1 MKKIT
6 LLTSI
11 LALAACATGD
21 GPDDRFRV
29 SSTSMY
35 FLTTK
40 DAVDSNRNVTSLKTE
55 VPVCKGN
62 CREITT
68 KITGSPSHPSV
79 LNRLS
84 TKTLGANENVLTI
97 YDLSDTEF
105 KFVDGTEKFTFVID
119 DADNSSTYGKIT
131 GIKIGDSEV
140 YERKPD
146 DSAEFTKDDATF
158 TYNSF
163 SKSEEVNLLYSDF
176 GEFKSE
182 RFVGGYKDLKQDAP
196 TQKMTFR
203 GRAVGV
209 GTKDLTETSLD
220 GEATLNFVAPTNKET
235 LTMDFDNWDK
245 VVITKEGDNAR
256 QIQFDGGNPTSENLN
271 ANVDYYGASAS
282 NIQEAVGNVKYN
294 GEDRTLDVVF
304 GVKNNN

>member
-40 DAVDSNRNVTSLKTE
+40 DVVDSNRNVTSLKTE
-55 VPVCKGN
+55 VPVCNGN
-62 CREITT
+62 CAEITN
-68 KITGSPSHPSV
+68 KIIGTPSHPSV
-79 LNRLS
+79 LNRSS
-84 TKTLGANENVLTI
+84 TKTLGANELTI

-105 KFVDGTEKFTFVID
+105 EFVDGTEKFTFVID
-119 DADNSSTYGKIT
+119 NTDKSSTYGKIT
-131 GIKIGDSEV
+131 GIKIGDSEI
-140 YERKPD
+140 YNRKPD
-146 DSAEFTKDDATF
+146 DSAGFTKDDTTF

-163 SKSEEVNLLYSDF
+163 SKSKGLNMLYSDF

-182 RFVGGYKDLKQDAP
+182 HFVGGYKDLKHENP
-196 TQKMTFR
+196 TKNMTFS

-209 GTKDLTETSLD
+209 GTKDSIETS
-220 GEATLNFVAPTNKET
+220 FFK
-235 LTMDFDNWDK
+235 
-245 VVITKEGDNAR
+245 
-256 QIQFDGGNPTSENLN
+256 S
-271 ANVDYYGASAS
+271 S
-282 NIQEAVGNVKYN
+282 
-294 GEDRTLDVVF
+294 
-304 GVKNNN
+304 